1 MKNQEPTKNM
11 TSRAYHWLLLS
22 DLPKHFMNKEDNPE
36 ELDDSD
42 FLKDLI
48 G

>member
-1 MKNQEPTKNM
+1 M
-11 TSRAYHWLLLS
+11 TSRAYLWLLLS
-22 DLPKHFMNKEDNPE
+22 ELPKHFMNKEDNPE
-36 ELDDSD
+36 ELDDRD